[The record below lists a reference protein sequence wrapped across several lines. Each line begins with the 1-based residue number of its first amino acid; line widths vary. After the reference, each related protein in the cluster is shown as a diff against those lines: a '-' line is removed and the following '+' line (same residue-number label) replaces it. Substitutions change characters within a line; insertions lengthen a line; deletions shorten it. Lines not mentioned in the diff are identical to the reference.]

1 MESVLNKRIPVLRFK
16 DDRGEEY
23 PKWEFKTLGEVGEV
37 IGGGTPDTN
46 DPKLWSGS
54 IIWFTPVEINE
65 KYSSRSIRKI
75 SMKGLKQS
83 SAKILPAGA
92 VLLTTRATIGKV
104 TITTNE
110 CTTNQGFQSFVVNGS
125 NFSNE
130 FLYYWLTK
138 NVNEFIRRANGST
151 YLEVS
156 GKTIKKIVYSVPTL
170 IEQQKIAD
178 FLSSIDTRIEQLEKK
193 KSLLEQHKKG
203 LMQKL
208 FSQEIWFRDERGEEY
223 PEWDKE
229 SLGNIANFSKGKGIA
244 KNDVVSDGDV
254 RCIRYGELYTHY
266 GATVSKVRS
275 RTNLPIE
282 KLELGQIN
290 DVLIPASGETA
301 LDIATVTCLTTENI
315 ALGGDINI
323 VRSDQNGVF
332 LAYYLI
338 SKKKD
343 IAKLAQGISV
353 IHLYSTQLK
362 TLVLNIPS
370 KPEQQKIANLLS
382 SIDRKIELIKK
393 QIDQTRVFKN
403 GLLQQMFV

>member
-23 PKWEFKTLGEVGEV
+23 PEWEFKTLGEVGEV

-75 SMKGLKQS
+75 SMEGLKQS

-178 FLSSIDTRIEQLEKK
+178 FLSSIDTRIEQLEKRK
-193 KSLLEQHKKG
+193 ALLEQFKKG

-208 FSQEIWFRDERGEEY
+208 FSRTIRFRDERGEEY
-223 PEWDKE
+223 PEWEEKR
-229 SLGNIANFSKGKGIA
+229 LGQLFSISAGGDIEKHHLCKQKTEVFQYPVFANSTSCKGLRGYSDLYRIDQACVTVSGRGTLGIA
-244 KNDVVSDGDV
+244 HERTEKFYPIV
-254 RCIRYGELYTHY
+254 RL
-266 GATVSKVRS
+266 
-275 RTNLPIE
+275 L
-282 KLELGQIN
+282 
-290 DVLIPASGETA
+290 VLIPK
-301 LDIATVTCLTTENI
+301 LDCNLLFFEYAINELSIFNESTGVPQLTSPQLSKYRIKFPT
-315 ALGGDINI
+315 IN
-323 VRSDQNGVF
+323 
-332 LAYYLI
+332 
-338 SKKKD
+338 
-343 IAKLAQGISV
+343 
-353 IHLYSTQLK
+353 
-362 TLVLNIPS
+362 
-370 KPEQQKIANLLS
+370 EQQRVADSLS
-382 SIDRKIELIKK
+382 SIDRKIELTNE
-393 QIDQTRVFKN
+393 QIDKTREFKK
-403 GLLQQMFV
+403 GLYQQMFV